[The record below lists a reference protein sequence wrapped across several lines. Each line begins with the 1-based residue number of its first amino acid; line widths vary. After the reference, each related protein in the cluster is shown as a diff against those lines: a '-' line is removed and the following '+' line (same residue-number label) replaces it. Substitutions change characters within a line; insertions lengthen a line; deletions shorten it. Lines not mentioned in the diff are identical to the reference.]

1 VAPVQQPAV
10 VALEALFP
18 DSIQTETQ
26 DKQAF
31 FTTAAMGVLAQ
42 ATFTQVLAVVE
53 QVYTE
58 AAGALLHPLLKAL
71 EAAADLEAILGQS
84 RFLPVIANRSETASR
99 PT

>member
-1 VAPVQQPAV
+1 
-10 VALEALFP
+10 
-18 DSIQTETQ
+18 
-26 DKQAF
+26 
-31 FTTAAMGVLAQ
+31 
-42 ATFTQVLAVVE
+42 VLAVVE